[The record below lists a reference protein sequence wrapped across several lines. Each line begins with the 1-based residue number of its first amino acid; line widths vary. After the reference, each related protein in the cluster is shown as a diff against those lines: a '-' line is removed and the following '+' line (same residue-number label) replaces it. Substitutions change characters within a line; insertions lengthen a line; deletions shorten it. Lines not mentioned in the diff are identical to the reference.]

1 MRIKGSIL
9 ADQIIQDWQRE
20 RHFKELA
27 KRIKQN
33 KNKKKEEQN
42 SIK

>member
-1 MRIKGSIL
+1 MKIRGSIL

-20 RHFKELA
+20 KHFKELA
-27 KRIKQN
+27 QRLH